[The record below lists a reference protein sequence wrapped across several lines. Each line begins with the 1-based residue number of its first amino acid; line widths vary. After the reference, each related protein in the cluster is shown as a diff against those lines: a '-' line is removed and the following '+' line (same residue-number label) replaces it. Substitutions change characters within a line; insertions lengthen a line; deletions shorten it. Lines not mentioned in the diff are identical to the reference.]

1 MTATPDQATAR
12 KTADQYVVRF
22 EKPGHRDRLK
32 IQAIQGKRSLN
43 KHILFLIEAGE
54 KAQQTQGV
62 AA

>member
-1 MTATPDQATAR
+1 MTAIPDHANAR

-22 EKPGHRDRLK
+22 EQPGHRDRLK

-54 KAQQTQGV
+54 KAQQPQG
-62 AA
+62 AKA